1 MGVLHAGVAGAIL
14 HGGNAQVFNYSKTS
28 GFITSSA
35 TNGPTPGQCLTFVS
49 VTPGSGAQ
57 VVLPV
62 HDATCNTS
70 WDARKIPNDPDGA
83 VRLTIRADSPSGGDG
98 KCLAYTAPVAAP
110 NDEWC
115 ECNNATTTVWLL
127 PQTNCV
133 AFNLASV

>member
-1 MGVLHAGVAGAIL
+1 MGVLYAGVAGAIK
-14 HGGNAQVFNYSKTS
+14 HGGNAQVFNYSQTN

-62 HDATCNTS
+62 HDTTCNTS

-83 VRLTIRADSPSGGDG
+83 VRLTIRAGSSSGGDG

-115 ECNNATTTVWLL
+115 ECNNHCMAAT
-127 PQTNCV
+127 
-133 AFNLASV
+133 AD